1 MSLSESPSSKSAP
14 KSLDVASEWP
24 RSPETIDLLLK
35 RRSAKALTMSEPG
48 PSEAELEM
56 ILRAGARVPDH
67 GKLAP
72 WRFIVFEGEA
82 RRQFGAHLAEAYSKN
97 EPRAGEDQLEVE
109 ASRFMRAPLVI
120 CVVSRVD
127 PEHPKIPAWEQ
138 TLSVG
143 AVCQNMLIAATALGY
158 ASQWLTEWYAFDRE
172 IDKALGL
179 GEKER
184 VAGFLYFGTPTQP
197 KDERPRPELSDIVTR
212 WSADKS
218 QGEG

>member
-1 MSLSESPSSKSAP
+1 M
-14 KSLDVASEWP
+14 DIASEWP
-24 RSPETIDLLLK
+24 RSLETIELLLR

-48 PSEAELEM
+48 PSEAEVET

-72 WRFIVFEGEA
+72 WRFILFEGEA
-82 RRQFGAHLAEAYSKN
+82 RREFGTHLADAYSKN

-109 ASRFMRAPLVI
+109 ANRFMRAPLVI

-127 PEHPKIPAWEQ
+127 SQHPKIPAWEQ

-158 ASQWLTEWYAFDRE
+158 ASQWLTEWYSFDAA

-179 GEKER
+179 GDKER

-212 WSADKS
+212 WTAEKK
-218 QGEG
+218 G

>member
-1 MSLSESPSSKSAP
+1 MSESASSKNV
-14 KSLDVASEWP
+14 DVASEWP
-24 RSPETIDLLLK
+24 RSPETIELLLK

-48 PSEAELEM
+48 PSETEIET

-72 WRFIVFEGEA
+72 WRFILFEGEA
-82 RRQFGAHLAEAYSKN
+82 RREFGTHLADAYSKN

-109 ASRFMRAPLVI
+109 ANRFMRAPLVI

-127 PEHPKIPAWEQ
+127 PQHPKIPAWEQ

-158 ASQWLTEWYAFDRE
+158 ASQWLTEWYSFDKD
-172 IDKALGL
+172 IAKALGL

-212 WSADKS
+212 WTAEK
-218 QGEG
+218 G